1 MAELFVTENNET
13 LEGTAESDILD
24 ATGFTGTTL
33 EGLAGD
39 DELFAGTDGILNGG
53 AGNDTLD
60 ATADGGGNTLNG
72 NAGDDTLFGNNND
85 TLNGG
90 DGADRLFTAGTGGNT
105 YTGNSG
111 SDQFWLA
118 QAAIPNTANTVTD
131 FSQSEDV
138 LGIAGLDGI
147 AERFEDLTIEQ
158 GNGNTTI
165 AVNDGSLLATLEGF
179 TNELTADD
187 FAFGSPQSPEPP
199 TPPTVELSIEPASGS
214 EEEETTFMLTATASA
229 AVSGEQTVDLA
240 LSGANPAD
248 FTGEFPSTI
257 SIADGETTGS
267 VEVTVNDDELVEGN
281 ETATFAISNPSE
293 GIRLGETAEV
303 SGAIADNDEASL
315 EPIEPSSFLDNEFY
329 LNNNS
334 DVANAVGA
342 GTFNSGLAHFL
353 EFGLSEGRAPT
364 QSLTFF
370 SEDGYLSN
378 NSDVEEAVNAGT
390 FESGLDHFLSF
401 GLNRNEVQER
411 IAKGGTGYEFYN
423 EQYYVNNNSDV
434 QNALSTG
441 TFNSGLEHFLR
452 FGLDEGRAPSQALS
466 FFKEETYLDNND
478 DVENAINNS
487 VFDSAI
493 EHFLRF
499 GVKEGLDLREG
510 TGYDFFES
518 QSYLNENPDVAE
530 AVEQGIFGSGLEHF
544 VEFGFAEN
552 RSGVDIP
559 ENSEVV

>member
-13 LEGTAESDILD
+13 LEGTAESDVLD

-33 EGLAGD
+33 EGLAGN

-60 ATADGGGNTLNG
+60 ATAGGGGNVVNG
-72 NAGDDTLFGNNND
+72 DAGDDTLLGNSND

-118 QAAIPNTANTVTD
+118 QAAIPTTANTVTD
-131 FSQSEDV
+131 FTQGEDV

-147 AERFEDLTIEQ
+147 AEGFEDLSIEQ
-158 GNGNTTI
+158 ANGNTTI
-165 AVNDGSLLATLEGF
+165 ALNEGSRLATLEGF

-187 FAFGSPQSPEPP
+187 FAFGSPQPPSPEQ
-199 TPPTVELSIEPASGS
+199 PTVELSLEPASGS
-214 EEEETTFMLTATASA
+214 EEEETTFTLTAIASA

-240 LSGANPAD
+240 LSGANPDD
-248 FTGEFPSTI
+248 FVGEFPSTI
-257 SIADGETTGS
+257 SIADGETAGS

-281 ETATFAISNPSE
+281 ETAAFAISNPSE
-293 GIRLGETAEV
+293 GIRLGETVEV
-303 SGAIADNDEASL
+303 SGAIADNDEATF

-329 LNNNS
+329 LNNNP
-334 DVANAVGA
+334 DVANAVEA

-353 EFGLSEGRAPT
+353 DFGLSEGRAPS

-370 SEDGYLSN
+370 SENSYLEN
-378 NSDVEEAVNAGT
+378 NSDVQEAVNSGT

-401 GLNRNEVQER
+401 GLNQNEVQER
-411 IAKGGTGYEFYN
+411 IAEGGTGYEFYN
-423 EQYYVNNNSDV
+423 EQYYVNNNPDV
-434 QNALSTG
+434 QDAVNTG
-441 TFNSGLEHFLR
+441 AFNSGLEHFLR
-452 FGLDEGRAPSQALS
+452 FGLDEGRTPGEALS
-466 FFKEETYLDNND
+466 FFNEETYLDDND
-478 DVENAINNS
+478 DVQNAIDNG

-493 EHFLRF
+493 EHFLQF
-499 GVKEGLDLREG
+499 GVKEGLDIREG
-510 TGYDFFES
+510 TGYDFFEPET
-518 QSYLNENPDVAE
+518 YLSENSDVAE
-530 AVEQGIFGSGLEHF
+530 AVEQGIFDSGLEHF

-559 ENSEVV
+559 ENSELV